1 MAIMKKMLLLLSVFT
16 AISAD
21 VWAQNE
27 DTPKLTRKEERR
39 QRSIAISRQEE
50 EGVIT
55 YRKHFAFGAKLH
67 NDGYG
72 GFFEIG
78 RAKSPR
84 KGLLFQLDIME
95 RKHHKEEKI
104 NVSFFSSSPVIYGKI
119 NYFYPVKLGAQ
130 YTYLLGNKTN
140 KNGVSITANL
150 GGGVSLGM
158 LRPYKVTVVD
168 PNGGYKS
175 IRYQDDSALFVGGV
189 IVEGPN
195 FGSGWN
201 QMKVVPGFYAKPAVR
216 FDYGK
221 SNEMVSALEVGLHV
235 EYYTKEIEQMIFRD
249 PRSLFVSG
257 YVAIMFGK
265 RK

>member
-1 MAIMKKMLLLLSVFT
+1 MAIMKKMLLMCFVCT
-16 AISAD
+16 ALAAD
-21 VWAQNE
+21 TKAQTE
-27 DTPKLTRKEERR
+27 ESPKLTRKEERR

-55 YRKHFAFGAKLH
+55 YKKHFAFGGKLH

-78 RAKSPR
+78 RAKSLR
-84 KGLLFQLDIME
+84 TGLLFQLDIME

-104 NVSFFSSSPVIYGKI
+104 NANFFSGSPVIYGKI

-140 KNGVSITANL
+140 KNGVSITANM
-150 GGGVSLGM
+150 GGGISLGL

-168 PNGGYKS
+168 PNGGFKS

-189 IVEGPN
+189 IVEGPT
-195 FGSGWN
+195 FGTGWN
-201 QMKVVPGFYAKPAVR
+201 QLEVVPGFYAKPAVR

-221 SNEMVSALEVGLHV
+221 NNEMVSALEVGLHI